1 MHNLAEYIAHS
12 NLINFLVLAFIIAL
26 VFQKAI
32 KTKINDAYKESVKEV
47 EDSEVQ
53 KNKSFEKLAE
63 IKASYESIDFEINE
77 ILDNAKQ
84 IITKNEARLKQEF
97 EEIKEKFSQDAKKII
112 AKQIENINFKT
123 KKEITETAIYKAEEK
138 IKNMLKDKE
147 SHRKFIASAIDEI
160 DKLEI

>member
-32 KTKINDAYKESVKEV
+32 KTKINDAYKENVKEV

-147 SHRKFIASAIDEI
+147 SHRKFQ
-160 DKLEI
+160 KGT